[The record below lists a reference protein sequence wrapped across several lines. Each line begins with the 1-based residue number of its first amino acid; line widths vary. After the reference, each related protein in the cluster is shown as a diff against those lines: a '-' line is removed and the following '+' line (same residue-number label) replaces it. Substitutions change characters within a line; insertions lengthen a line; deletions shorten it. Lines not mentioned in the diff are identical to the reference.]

1 MIVTRIEPLSRSQS
15 RIYLDDRF
23 AFVLYKGEL
32 RLYGIREGETLKE
45 DVYEQIVGELLE
57 KRATVRSMNLL
68 NVRPYTR
75 RQLADKLEKE
85 LYPPRCIEA
94 ALRYVSAYGYV
105 NDERYAQEYIACMQT
120 KKSRR
125 VLEAELLRRGI
136 DAEQVQTAFRTLEE
150 NEEAIDEETLARQ
163 WLKKRGYDPERA
175 DYGQKQKMA
184 AFLYRKGIGSAAI
197 CRAVWDGQD
206 DMGSDC

>member
-136 DAEQVQTAFRTLEE
+136 DAEQVQAAFRTLEE

-197 CRAVWDGQD
+197 SRAVWDGQD